1 MYLFFEL
8 FFIATS
14 LGLRLLASSEEMVAT
29 SKNKSISSSWI
40 DISHHD
46 TEYVKLYPTR
56 RLYIQRAN
64 YLDSNHIHS
73 CYNMK
78 VKEVMNSATY
88 ISRSFCYP
96 AIIITGVPKCSTSA
110 LYSLL
115 ELFPNSIKLKVKEN
129 CPFKIYPTLVE
140 YFQSLPQ
147 RITREEVLVDGCIQ
161 LDINMQMR
169 EILHR
174 PHTFYLVSDVSV

>member
-1 MYLFFEL
+1 M
-8 FFIATS
+8 
-14 LGLRLLASSEEMVAT
+14 AT
-29 SKNKSISSSWI
+29 SKNESISSSWI
-40 DISHHD
+40 DISYHD

-78 VKEVMNSATY
+78 VKEVMNSTTY

-96 AIIITGVPKCSTSA
+96 AIIITGVPKCSTTA

-115 ELFPNSIKLKVKEN
+115 ELFPNSIKLANKEN
-129 CPFKIYPTLVE
+129 CPFRSYLNGKYVTLVE

-147 RITREEVLVDGCIQ
+147 RITQEEVLVDGCIY
-161 LDINMQMR
+161 LNTNLRMM
-169 EILHR
+169 EILHK
-174 PHTFYLVSDVSV
+174 PHSFYLVSVQYIYLIYKFNLNSE